1 MYRSGELSILGHH
14 DVPVPNTFYRQDK
27 DTGHLAMILPGLR
40 YSCDMPL
47 LYYPTELLLTLGA
60 DVLLVESDYGRT
72 WEGANLALEERLAH
86 LYSDVY
92 AAARIAL
99 AQRDYVALS
108 VIGKSLGTYAI
119 THLLESDLPLR
130 PQSCVYL
137 TPLLVNEQSKRETIR
152 RCPRKLLVV
161 GTADRYYNDALLAE
175 IVEATQSELLLV
187 EGGDHSLEFPD
198 DIVQSV
204 QALEKV
210 VRRIQEFLS

>member
-1 MYRSGELSILGHH
+1 MYRSGELSIFGHH
-14 DVPVPNTFYRQDK
+14 DVPVPNTFYRQDE

-47 LYYPTELLLTLGA
+47 LYYPTELFLTLGA
-60 DVLLVESDYGRT
+60 DVLLVEYDYGRT
-72 WEGANLALEERLAH
+72 WEDANLALEEKLAH

-108 VIGKSLGTYAI
+108 VVGKSLGTYAI
-119 THLLESDLPLR
+119 THLLESDLPLK
-130 PQSCVYL
+130 PQACVYL
-137 TPLLVNEQSKRETIR
+137 TPLLANEQSKRETIR
-152 RCPRKLLVV
+152 VCPRKLLVV
-161 GTADRYYNDALLAE
+161 GTADRYYNDTLLAE
-175 IVEATQSELLLV
+175 IIDATQSELLLV
-187 EGGDHSLEFPD
+187 EGGDHSLEFPG
-198 DIVQSV
+198 DIVRSV